1 MRALGVYQKNSQ
13 QKVFIEYILLDKVN
27 DEEPHAHQLGKLLE
41 TSQVL
46 VAKVEIVDPGFKIAI
61 ISKSGE
67 GVAHVSPLEKI
78 CF

>member
-41 TSQVL
+41 TSQVVTID
-46 VAKVEIVDPGFKIAI
+46 VASPEAACSQSRNCGSRFQNCYHFKVW
-61 ISKSGE
+61 
-67 GVAHVSPLEKI
+67 
-78 CF
+78 